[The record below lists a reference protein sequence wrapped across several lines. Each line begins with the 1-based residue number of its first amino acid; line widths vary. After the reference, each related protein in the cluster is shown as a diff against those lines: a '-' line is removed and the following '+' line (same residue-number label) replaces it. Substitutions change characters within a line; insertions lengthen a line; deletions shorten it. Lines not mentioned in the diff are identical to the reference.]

1 MLRFDV
7 VTIFPEVYESPLRVS
22 LVGKAIAGG
31 LLEVGIH
38 DLRAWGQGPHRKVDD
53 TPFGGGAGMVM
64 TAGPVVASVE
74 AVRRPAGRVV
84 VLSAAGRRFDQG
96 LAAELAAEE
105 QVVLVCGR
113 YEGMDDRVA
122 GLVGAEAVSIGD
134 FVLAGGDVAA
144 LVVIEAVARLVPGVL
159 GNLDSLAEESFTG
172 GLLEY
177 PQYTRPAEFR
187 GLKVPEVL
195 LSGDHG
201 EIAKWRRQQR
211 LRRTFEQRPDLI
223 EAAIEAAE
231 LSEDERDLVAAWRAL
246 LSSNSRPLTS
256 RE

>member
-1 MLRFDV
+1 MTLASDYCNAMPTHNLGRRDILR
-7 VTIFPEVYESPLRVS
+7 IAAARV
-22 LVGKAIAGG
+22 LPIANT
-31 LLEVGIH
+31 
-38 DLRAWGQGPHRKVDD
+38 LRAQARSFLVYWG
-53 TPFGGGAGMVM
+53 TYTEGGGQFGNGDSKGIYFSRMAADTGKL
-64 TAGPVVASVE
+64 T
-74 AVRRPAGRVV
+74 RP
-84 VLSAAGRRFDQG
+84 
-96 LAAELAAEE
+96 ELAAES
-105 QVVLVCGR
+105 QVVLICGR

-134 FVLAGGDVAA
+134 FVLAGGDMAA

-177 PQYTRPAEFR
+177 PQYTRPAEIG

-201 EIAKWRRQQR
+201 RIARWRREQS
-211 LRRTFEQRPDLI
+211 LRRTFERRPDLI
-223 EAAIEAAE
+223 DAAIDAAE
-231 LSEDERDLVAAWRAL
+231 LSDSERDLVAAWRAL
-246 LSSNSRPLTS
+246 LSSNSRPFP